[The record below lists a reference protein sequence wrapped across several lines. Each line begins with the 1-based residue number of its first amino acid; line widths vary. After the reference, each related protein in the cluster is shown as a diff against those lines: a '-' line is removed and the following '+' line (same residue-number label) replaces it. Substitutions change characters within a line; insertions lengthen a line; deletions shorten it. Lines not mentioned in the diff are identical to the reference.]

1 MTPGHA
7 RKSVPR
13 KRVRLSPAERENMIL
28 DAATDFFTDNGFSGQ
43 TRDLAKQIGISQAL
57 IFRYFGTKDALL
69 EKVYQRVFLSRWSPS
84 WVENLRD
91 RRRPLRQRLKEF
103 YRAYLL
109 AVDDRRWIRIAMYSS
124 LAGRDL
130 TRRWINRYVEDLL
143 RVIAEEIDAAYT
155 LPEGRR
161 VDVDFAWVLHS
172 GFIYWLVRK
181 HIHGTGTNL
190 VSDNLTDTV
199 VDTFLDG
206 LTVRATSDAVVE
218 QLS

>member
-1 MTPGHA
+1 MAPGHA
-7 RKSVPR
+7 RKPAPK
-13 KRVRLSPAERENMIL
+13 KRVRLSPAERENMI
-28 DAATDFFTDNGFSGQ
+28 
-43 TRDLAKQIGISQAL
+43 IGISQAL

-103 YRAYLL
+103 YRDYLV

-155 LPEGRR
+155 LPEGRK

-172 GFIYWLVRK
+172 PFIYWLVRK

-206 LTVRATSDAVVE
+206 LTARGNADAAADRTS
-218 QLS
+218 